1 MAKAKA
7 YKAQVEALGQDST
20 ALVNAITALS
30 DKGLK
35 FVPDVMVSGSGSS
48 IDGLA
53 GVLMNMLGKM
63 GKPPAVPAALQEG
76 GKDKG

>member
-35 FVPDVMVSGSGSS
+35 FVPDVMVSGGGSS

-63 GKPPAVPAALQEG
+63 GKPPAIPAALQEG
-76 GKDKG
+76 SKDKG